1 MPHWLALRPPPCE
14 RPADTAAQA
23 LALGWWALQFTPR
36 VRRLDE
42 AVLLEVQ
49 ASLRLFGGA
58 STLHARLRQELAT
71 WQRDWAGGTVADAA
85 VPPVAIAAGP
95 TCLAALALLRAG
107 QGGWLDAA
115 AEPGAAALL
124 GGLPLHVLRAAVPH
138 EPTLSRMG
146 CRSLGQ
152 LRALPRGGLGRRFGA
167 GLLLALDQAHGDA
180 PEVHDWLE
188 LPEVFDQ
195 AMELPGRVDEA
206 PALMFAAQRL
216 LAQLASWLAARQAGV
231 RSIRLGWRHDFFG
244 PRQAGAGGELLIR
257 TADCTRR
264 VDHLSRLLAEQLART
279 ELAAPVGAIALR
291 ADEVEPLAPP
301 NDTLW
306 AGVGA
311 AAEQAGRQQWLQL
324 VERLSA
330 RLGPSQVRCAQPRAD
345 HRLQAQQIWLPAC
358 DMQAG
363 TAAAS
368 RRVVPAADAAD
379 GAGAAWPQPAW
390 LVEQPLP
397 LGMRGERPVY
407 QGPLHLMAGPQR
419 LESGW
424 WAEVADHDD
433 DAAAP
438 AEPAPAQA
446 QARDYYVAFS
456 ARAGLLCIYRERL
469 PRPGGHGWFLHGFY
483 G

>member
-1 MPHWLALRPPPCE
+1 MPHWLALRLLPSESPSGPPAE
-14 RPADTAAQA
+14 VAAQ
-23 LALGWWALQFTPR
+23 ALGWWALQFTPR
-36 VRRLDE
+36 VRLLDE

-58 STLHARLRQELAT
+58 PALHARLRQELAA
-71 WQRDWAGGTVADAA
+71 WQQDWAGGMVADAA
-85 VPPVAIAAGP
+85 VQPVAIAAGP

-107 QGGWLDAA
+107 QGGWLDQSG
-115 AEPGAAALL
+115 EPDAAALL
-124 GGLPLHVLRAAVPH
+124 DALPLQVLSAAAPH

-152 LRALPRGGLGRRFGA
+152 LRALPRGGLGRRFGS
-167 GLLLALDQAHGDA
+167 GLLLALDQACGDA
-180 PEVHDWLE
+180 PEVHDWLS

-216 LAQLASWLAARQAGV
+216 LAQLASWLAARHAGV

-244 PRQAGAGGELLIR
+244 PRQAGAGGELVIR

-301 NDTLW
+301 SDTLW

-311 AAEQAGRQQWLQL
+311 AAEQAGRQQWIQL

-345 HRLQAQQIWLPAC
+345 HRLQAQQIWVPASEAQVRPAAALPA
-358 DMQAG
+358 G
-363 TAAAS
+363 
-368 RRVVPAADAAD
+368 P
-379 GAGAAWPQPAW
+379 GPAWPQPAW

-397 LGMRGERPVY
+397 LGTRGERPVY
-407 QGPLHLMAGPQR
+407 QGPLQLVAGPQR

-424 WAEVADHDD
+424 WAEAVDADA
-433 DAAAP
+433 DAAAGLP
-438 AEPAPAQA
+438 ATADPAQP
-446 QARDYYVAFS
+446 RDYYVAFS